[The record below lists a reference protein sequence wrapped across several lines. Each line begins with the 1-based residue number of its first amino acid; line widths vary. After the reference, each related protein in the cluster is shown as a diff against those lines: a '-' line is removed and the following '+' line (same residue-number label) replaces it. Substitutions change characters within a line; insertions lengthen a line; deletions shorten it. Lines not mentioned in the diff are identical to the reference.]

1 MNKAPLFSIITITWN
16 AERELPATL
25 ASVDSQTFGDYEHLI
40 IDGASTDATLAL
52 ANAPGN
58 LRRHT
63 YSEPDKGLYDAMN
76 KGLHRARGRY
86 VLFLNAGDAF
96 ATSDILAR
104 YAAAAADNVD
114 IIYADTR
121 LVNARRE
128 VVGKRHLSVPERLT
142 YKSFARGML
151 VCHQAFAMRRDLAP
165 DYDLTYRF
173 SADYD
178 WCLRC
183 LRLTT
188 PDRSRNLH
196 TVAIDYLTDGLTD
209 KNHKASL
216 RERYEIM
223 CRHFG
228 KLPTIIRHIGFAFR
242 AAIRKIR
249 NGK

>member
-1 MNKAPLFSIITITWN
+1 MSNSPLFSIITITWN

-25 ASVDSQTFGDYEHLI
+25 ASVDCQTFADYEHLI
-40 IDGASTDATLAL
+40 IDGASTDATLRL
-52 ANAPGN
+52 ARAADNP
-58 LRRHT
+58 RRHT
-63 YSEPDKGLYDAMN
+63 FSEPDKGLYDAMN

-86 VLFLNAGDAF
+86 VIFLNAGDAF
-96 ATSDILAR
+96 STPDMLYR
-104 YAAAAADNVD
+104 YAEAAGEDVD
-114 IIYADTR
+114 IIYADTQ
-121 LVNARRE
+121 LVDARRD
-128 VVGKRHLSVPERLT
+128 VVGPRHLSVPERLT

-151 VCHQAFAMRRDLAP
+151 VCHQAFAMRRDNAP
-165 DYDLTYRF
+165 DYDLRYRF

-183 LRLTT
+183 LKLTT
-188 PDRSRNLH
+188 PERCRNLH
-196 TVAIDYLTDGLTD
+196 VVAINYLTDGLTD

-242 AAIRKIR
+242 AATRKLTH
-249 NGK
+249 GK

>member
-1 MNKAPLFSIITITWN
+1 MNKAPLFSIITITRN
-16 AERELPATL
+16 AGKQLPATL
-25 ASVDSQTFGDYEHLI
+25 ASVDAQTFTDYEHLI
-40 IDGASTDATLAL
+40 IDGASTDDTLLL

-76 KGLHRARGRY
+76 KGLRRARGRY

-96 ATSDILAR
+96 SASDTLSL
-104 YAAAAADNVD
+104 YAAASGDNVD

-121 LVNARRE
+121 LVNAQRE
-128 VVGKRHLSVPERLT
+128 VVGRRHLSVPERLT

-151 VCHQAFAMRRDLAP
+151 VCHQAFAMRREKAP

-183 LRLTT
+183 LQLTSA
-188 PDRSRNLH
+188 DRCVNLH

-209 KNHKASL
+209 RNHKASL

-223 CRHFG
+223 CRHYG
-228 KLPTIIRHIGFAFR
+228 KIPTIIRHIGFAFR
-242 AAIRKIR
+242 AAIRKIS